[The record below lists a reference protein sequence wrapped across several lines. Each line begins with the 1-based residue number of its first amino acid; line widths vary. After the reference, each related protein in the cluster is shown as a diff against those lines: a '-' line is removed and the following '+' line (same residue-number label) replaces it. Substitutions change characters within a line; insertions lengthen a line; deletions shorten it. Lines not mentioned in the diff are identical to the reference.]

1 MSHRGAGS
9 FRQRTARIRVALA
22 GSCLSLG
29 VGAQTLDISQLSLE
43 RLGDLSLEQLG
54 NIQVTS
60 VSRRPERLLRAP
72 ASVFV
77 ITAEDIRRSG
87 ARSLPE
93 VLRLAPNLHVARI
106 NAGQWA
112 ISARGFNNAIGN
124 KLLVLV
130 DGRTIYSPLYSGVF
144 WDAQDLMLEDVAQIE
159 VISGPGGTLW
169 GANAVNGVINVT
181 SRPAKDTQGGL
192 AALDAGDGNG
202 RASGRF
208 GGTLG
213 EDAHYRLY
221 AIASDRDNTHARSG
235 TALADDARKRQFGG
249 RVDWGSPASGWTL
262 QADTYRGGE
271 LPGVPEAPRL
281 SGSNVLAR
289 WTGQAADGSGWRLQ
303 GYYDHSRREEPFT
316 FRDEMEILDVEWQ
329 HRPAMPAGHQL
340 VWGAGHR
347 QALDRTKPSLLV
359 RFIPAQ
365 RRLRW
370 TNLFVQNEIALSK
383 NVAATLGAKLESN
396 VYTGWEFLPSARL
409 AWTPSETQ
417 SGWAALSRAVR
428 APARIDRE
436 FFFPGNPPFF
446 IQGGPGFQSEVAN
459 VLELGWRA
467 QPTAHFSYSITAFHH
482 RYDKL
487 RSGQPPPA
495 VVQNMIEGST
505 SGLEAWAHWELTQA
519 WRLSAGWT
527 ELRKHLRLKP
537 GSTDPTGPSAL
548 GNDPRHQWTMRSSL
562 NAGPRHEFDVS
573 VRHVGA
579 LPIPAVPAYT
589 AVDLRWGWQ
598 VTRQTE
604 ISLNVQNLLDRRHV
618 EFGGGPTASQLRRS
632 AWLRLLWR
640 M

>member
-1 MSHRGAGS
+1 MSHLGAGS
-9 FRQRTARIRVALA
+9 IRQRTACLRLALA
-22 GSCLSLG
+22 GWCLSLG
-29 VGAQTLDISQLSLE
+29 VGAQPVAVAQLSLE
-43 RLGDLSLEQLG
+43 LLGNLSLEQLG

-93 VLRLAPNLHVARI
+93 ALRLAPNLQVART

-144 WDAQDLMLEDVAQIE
+144 WDAQDVMLEDVAQIE

-192 AALDAGDGNG
+192 VALSGGDGNG

-208 GGTLG
+208 GGRLG
-213 EDAHYRLY
+213 EDGHYRLY
-221 AIASDRDNTHARSG
+221 AIALDRDNTRAG
-235 TALADDARKRQFGG
+235 NGAALADDARKRQFGG
-249 RVDWGSPASGWTL
+249 RIDWGSAASGWTL

-316 FRDEMEILDVEWQ
+316 FRDEMEILDLEWQ

-347 QALDRTKPSLLV
+347 QAHDRTQPSLLV

-370 TNLFVQNEIALSK
+370 TNLFVQDEIA
-383 NVAATLGAKLESN
+383 VAETLAVTLGAKLESN

-409 AWTPSETQ
+409 AWTPSDTQ
-417 SGWAALSRAVR
+417 LGWAALSRAVR
-428 APARIDRE
+428 APSRLDRE

-446 IQGGPGFQSEVAN
+446 ILGGPDFQSEVAN
-459 VLELGWRA
+459 VLEVGWRA
-467 QPTAHFSYSITAFHH
+467 QPTRAFSYSVTAFHH

-487 RSGQPPPA
+487 RSGQPAPA
-495 VVQNMIEGST
+495 VVQNMIEGPV
-505 SGLEAWAHWELTQA
+505 SGLEAWGHWELTPD

-548 GNDPRHQWTMRSSL
+548 GNDPKHQWVLRSRL
-562 NAGPRHEFDVS
+562 NIAPQHEFDFS

-579 LPIPAVPAYT
+579 LPAPAVAAYT
-589 AVDLRWGWQ
+589 AVDLRWGWRWSRE
-598 VTRQTE
+598 VDL
-604 ISLNVQNLLDRRHV
+604 SLNVQNLFDRRHV
-618 EFGGGPTASQLRRS
+618 EFGGGPAASQSRRA
-632 AWLRLLWR
+632 AWLGLTWH